1 MKKTVLLLVVAVL
14 VAAFFVFDLNQLLT
28 LEGLKTRM
36 DRFEALRV
44 QSPVRVA
51 LVFFV
56 IYVAVTALSLPGA
69 TLMSLAAGALF
80 GLAGGTLLVSFASS
94 IGATLAFLASRFLF
108 RDLIQARFGER
119 VKAINDGMAQ
129 DGPMYLFT
137 LRLVPLFPFFLVN
150 LLMGLTPIRTFSYYW
165 ISQLGMLAGTLIYIN
180 AGTELAKV
188 SSLSGIVSPGLVF
201 SFALLGVFPVV
212 AKKFINFLQARRV

>member
-1 MKKTVLLLVVAVL
+1 MRKTVLLLVVAVL

-28 LEGLKTRM
+28 LDGLKTSM

-56 IYVAVTALSLPGA
+56 IYVVVTALSLPGA

-108 RDLIQARFGER
+108 RDVIQSRFGQR
-119 VKAINDGMAQ
+119 LKAINVGMAQ
-129 DGPMYLFT
+129 DGSMYLFT

-165 ISQLGMLAGTLIYIN
+165 ISQLGMLAGTLVYIN

-188 SSLSGIVSPGLVF
+188 SSLSGVVSPGVVF
-201 SFALLGVFPVV
+201 SFVLLGVFPVV

>member
-1 MKKTVLLLVVAVL
+1 MRKTVLLLVVAVL

-28 LEGLKTRM
+28 LDGLKTSM
-36 DRFEALRV
+36 DRFEALRE

-51 LVFFV
+51 VVFFV
-56 IYVAVTALSLPGA
+56 IYVVVTALSLPGA

-108 RDLIQARFGER
+108 RDVIQSRFGQR
-119 VKAINDGMAQ
+119 LKAINDGMAR

-165 ISQLGMLAGTLIYIN
+165 ISQLGMLAGTLVYIN

-188 SSLSGIVSPGLVF
+188 SSLSGIVSPALVF
-201 SFALLGVFPVV
+201 SFVLLGVFPVG

>member
-1 MKKTVLLLVVAVL
+1 ML
-14 VAAFFVFDLNQLLT
+14 VAAFVVFDLNQLLT
-28 LEGLKTRM
+28 LDGLKTSM
-36 DRFEALRV
+36 DRFEALRL

-56 IYVAVTALSLPGA
+56 IYVVVTALSLPGA

-108 RDLIQARFGER
+108 RDAIQSRFGQR
-119 VKAINDGMAQ
+119 LKAINDGMAQ

-165 ISQLGMLAGTLIYIN
+165 ISQVGMLAGTLVYIN

-188 SSLSGIVSPGLVF
+188 TSLSGIVSPGLVL
-201 SFALLGVFPVV
+201 SFALLGVFPVG

>member
-14 VAAFFVFDLNQLLT
+14 VAAFFVLDLNQLLT
-28 LEGLKTRM
+28 LDGLKASM
-36 DRFEALRV
+36 DRFEFLRV

-56 IYVAVTALSLPGA
+56 VYVVVTALSLPGA

-108 RDLIQARFGER
+108 RDAIQSRFGQR
-119 VKAINDGMAQ
+119 LKAINDGMAQ

-165 ISQLGMLAGTLIYIN
+165 ISQLGMLAGTVVYIN

-188 SSLSGIVSPGLVF
+188 SSLSGIVSPALVF
-201 SFALLGVFPVV
+201 SFVLLGVFPVL

>member
-1 MKKTVLLLVVAVL
+1 MRKTVLLLVVAVL

-28 LEGLKTRM
+28 LDGLKTSM
-36 DRFEALRV
+36 DRFEALRE

-56 IYVAVTALSLPGA
+56 IYVVVTALSLPGA

-108 RDLIQARFGER
+108 RDVIQSRFGQR
-119 VKAINDGMAQ
+119 LKAINDGMAR

-165 ISQLGMLAGTLIYIN
+165 ISQLGMLAGTLVYIN

-201 SFALLGVFPVV
+201 SFVLLGVFPVV

>member
-1 MKKTVLLLVVAVL
+1 MNKAVLLLVAAVL

-69 TLMSLAAGALF
+69 TIMSLAAGALF

-119 VKAINDGMAQ
+119 MRAINDGMAQ
-129 DGPMYLFT
+129 DGLMYLFT

-165 ISQLGMLAGTLIYIN
+165 ISQLGMLAGTLVYIN

-188 SSLSGIVSPGLVF
+188 SSLSGILSPGLVF
-201 SFALLGVFPVV
+201 SFVLLGLFPVV

>member
-1 MKKTVLLLVVAVL
+1 MRKTVLLLVVAVL

-28 LEGLKTRM
+28 LDGLKTSM
-36 DRFEALRV
+36 DRFEALRE

-51 LVFFV
+51 LLFFV
-56 IYVAVTALSLPGA
+56 IYVVVTALSLPGA

-108 RDLIQARFGER
+108 RDVIQSRFGQR
-119 VKAINDGMAQ
+119 LKAINDGMAR

-165 ISQLGMLAGTLIYIN
+165 ISQLGMLAGTLVYIN

-201 SFALLGVFPVV
+201 SFVLLGVFPVV

>member
-1 MKKTVLLLVVAVL
+1 MRKTVLLLVVAVL
-14 VAAFFVFDLNQLLT
+14 VAEFFVFDLNRLLT
-28 LEGLKTRM
+28 LDGLKTSM

-108 RDLIQARFGER
+108 RDVIQSRFGQR
-119 VKAINDGMAQ
+119 LKAINVGMAQ
-129 DGPMYLFT
+129 DGSMYLFT

-165 ISQLGMLAGTLIYIN
+165 ISQLGMLAGTLVYIN

-201 SFALLGVFPVV
+201 SFVLLGVFPVV

>member
-14 VAAFFVFDLNQLLT
+14 VAAFFVLDLNQLLT
-28 LEGLKTRM
+28 LDGLKTSM
-36 DRFEALRV
+36 DRFESLRV

-56 IYVAVTALSLPGA
+56 VYVVVTALSLPGA

-108 RDLIQARFGER
+108 RDAIQSRFGQR
-119 VKAINDGMAQ
+119 LKTINDGMAQ

-165 ISQLGMLAGTLIYIN
+165 ISQLGMLAGTVVYIN
-180 AGTELAKV
+180 AGTELGKV
-188 SSLSGIVSPGLVF
+188 SSLSGIVSPALVF
-201 SFALLGVFPVV
+201 SFVLLGVFPVL